1 MEIFKI
7 FSITKIYLYKY
18 LILKECW
25 YTVFTVSI
33 HFQYVIYIQS
43 ESSLSS
49 SIFFVLYNY
58 FLLLFS
64 FYSMQMSETPQ
75 NSYNYF
81 LFNLLCSRYYVTWFN
96 LNFFIYLF
104 VFFLINGSHN
114 YHLYNIYKISWA
126 LTEHTRI
133 LRNNCIFAIFHLCK
147 NCFGLYYVLNIYV

>member
-104 VFFLINGSHN
+104 VFFWLMGRIII
-114 YHLYNIYKISWA
+114 IYTIYTKYLGRSQSIQ
-126 LTEHTRI
+126 
-133 LRNNCIFAIFHLCK
+133 
-147 NCFGLYYVLNIYV
+147 GYYVTIVFSQFFIYVKIVLDYTTC